1 MKLKS
6 TYLELIFSFC
16 FCYLAKNHRHGNN
29 AEKNYDT
36 AIMQKKIRTRHDE
49 IQEVISINIYFWYIL
64 FIYRHVLS
72 LFLVVEINSNTCQFI
87 PKSNKKKSIIEKI
100 RLDFSLS
107 NEDY

>member
-1 MKLKS
+1 MIPNPIFGLVKLKS

-49 IQEVISINIYFWYIL
+49 IQEVIGVNIFFGIFYL
-64 FIYRHVLS
+64 FIGMFYLY
-72 LFLVVEINSNTCQFI
+72 F
-87 PKSNKKKSIIEKI
+87 
-100 RLDFSLS
+100 
-107 NEDY
+107 